1 MRAKNDKV
9 RLRSRLGFEFRLE
22 GAIPVNHIHSLQ
34 TRFAHKNVSP
44 STPVPAETKT
54 IPPVHTTPAEAAPR
68 RQK

>member
-22 GAIPVNHIHSLQ
+22 GAIAVNHSLQ